1 MTLLTSSAIAYSYR
15 AMYQQF
21 VKYHLAMSL
30 GERFSMT
37 KNGRT
42 GGGGLVHPKGEN
54 SMAMSGFGCK
64 NCSEGVGGP
73 YISPILS
80 MNGPRKQSSYLVGP
94 PCSVQG
100 QFISCKLVSIA

>member
-1 MTLLTSSAIAYSYR
+1 
-15 AMYQQF
+15 
-21 VKYHLAMSL
+21 
-30 GERFSMT
+30 
-37 KNGRT
+37 
-42 GGGGLVHPKGEN
+42 
-54 SMAMSGFGCK
+54 MAMSGFGCK